1 MSEENVEALREM
13 FEAVNR
19 RDVPGILRFMDPEV
33 RFEPQIAALEG
44 SYVGGHDGV
53 RRFFAD
59 NAEDFDTFEVHC
71 PDMRHLGDQVLAF
84 GRARGLAKVSGIETE
99 AQLAIV
105 VMFRDGLITHFKH
118 YRDKE
123 EALEAAGLSE

>member
-1 MSEENVEALREM
+1 MSQENVDALREM
-13 FEAVNR
+13 FEAANR
-19 RDVPGILRFMDPEV
+19 RDVPGVLRFMDPEIQ
-33 RFEPQIAALEG
+33 FEPQIAALEG

-59 NAEDFDTFEVHC
+59 NAQDFDAFEVYC
-71 PDMRHLGDQVLAF
+71 PDMRDLGDRVLAL
-84 GRARGLAKVSGIETE
+84 GTARGLAKVSGIETE

-105 VMFRDGLITHFKH
+105 ARFRDGLITHFKD

-123 EALEAAGLSE
+123 LALEAAGLRE

>member
-1 MSEENVEALREM
+1 MSEENVEALQEM

-19 RDVPGILRFMDPEV
+19 RDVPGILRFMDHEV
-33 RFEPQIAALEG
+33 RFEPQIVALEG
-44 SYVGGHDGV
+44 SYAGGHDGV

-59 NAEDFDTFEVHC
+59 NAEEFDTFEVHC
-71 PDMRHLGDQVLAF
+71 PDMRDLGDRVLAF
-84 GRARGLAKVSGIETE
+84 GTARGLAKVSGIETE

-105 VMFRDGLITHFKH
+105 VSFQDGLITHFKD

-123 EALEAAGLSE
+123 EALKAAGRD